1 MYLSV
6 RKVKFCYIL
15 ITHTISLSLTTISSC
30 LLLPPSILLNE
41 KREEHFFISIIL
53 KLFLSRVAMFSSS
66 SSSPSSS
73 RHFTHPFHILNN
85 ITLTLINTLNSVSL
99 SRTHFLG
106 NKKKDATPTTILLRV
121 SEIYNCRRLLVRK
134 IKT

>member
-30 LLLPPSILLNE
+30 LLLPPSILFNE
-41 KREEHFFISIIL
+41 KRGKFFISITL